1 MLLLRSLAA
10 TPVVHSGRAAVERAR
25 QQWWQRKAKRS
36 LSEEGKRNGVRLR
49 ERGVWS
55 LS

>member
-1 MLLLRSLAA
+1 MLLLRSLAVA
-10 TPVVHSGRAAVERAR
+10 PVVRSGRAAVEQAQ